1 MVDIFGDVLN
11 NAGGREALGLADGVL
26 DGEGVGGAV
35 GLDDGLGDA
44 DEGVPPTSPASII
57 FLKSRRPPETS
68 TAASL
73 VSRFFLN
80 MALSCFA
87 MKPPVPSMVLRKMLP
102 E

>member
-35 GLDDGLGDA
+35 GFDDGLGDA
-44 DEGVPPTSPASII
+44 DEGGAAPASII

>member
-26 DGEGVGGAV
+26 
-35 GLDDGLGDA
+35 
-44 DEGVPPTSPASII
+44 
-57 FLKSRRPPETS
+57 
-68 TAASL
+68 AASL

>member
-35 GLDDGLGDA
+35 ALMPGL
-44 DEGVPPTSPASII
+44 EMPMRGVPPTSPESII